1 MKIEIKTAAYSQN
14 KNFNTIYDAIVNAGY
29 SANVQGGGQTTVE
42 GAVTIGTN
50 APIAILGNLSY
61 TKSAVTVC
69 A

>member
-29 SANVQGGGQTTVE
+29 GAHVQGGGEKAVD
-42 GAVTIGTN
+42 GAVTIGTE
-50 APIAILGNLSY
+50 APMSILGNLSY
-61 TKSAVTVC
+61 TKSAVTVR